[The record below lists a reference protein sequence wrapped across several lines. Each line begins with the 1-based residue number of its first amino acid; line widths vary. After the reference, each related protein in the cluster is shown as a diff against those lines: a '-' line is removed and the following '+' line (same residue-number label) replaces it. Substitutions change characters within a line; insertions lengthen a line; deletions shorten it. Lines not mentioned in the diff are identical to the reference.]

1 MIQTQ
6 QARISFLY
14 YTLTKADTG
23 FTHIS
28 GGIPYRDHEH
38 AVWLHHYYIWV
49 WTLGDLSTLKQDCT
63 SQPQQCQYMEY
74 VGTSHAYCQI
84 TISCKRKEAGILVG
98 E

>member
-49 WTLGDLSTLKQDCT
+49 
-63 SQPQQCQYMEY
+63 
-74 VGTSHAYCQI
+74 
-84 TISCKRKEAGILVG
+84 
-98 E
+98 